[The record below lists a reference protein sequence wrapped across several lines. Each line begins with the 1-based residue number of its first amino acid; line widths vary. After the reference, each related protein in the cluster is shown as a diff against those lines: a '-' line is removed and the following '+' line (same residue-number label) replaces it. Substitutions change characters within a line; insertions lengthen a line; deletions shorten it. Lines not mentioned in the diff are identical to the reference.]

1 MNNNDTYLHLN
12 HENLIHGVIILLVL
26 ECIIINHSPA
36 LWLKERYILKW
47 KYWVR
52 PYDSILS
59 VGRQVL
65 MHNDYKDNDYVDD
78 DINNVDYG
86 EVEDQAQQKM
96 TISQCLF

>member
-1 MNNNDTYLHLN
+1 
-12 HENLIHGVIILLVL
+12 
-26 ECIIINHSPA
+26 
-36 LWLKERYILKW
+36 
-47 KYWVR
+47 
-52 PYDSILS
+52 
-59 VGRQVL
+59 